1 MLGSNHIVGPAVLAV
16 ELLVGAG
23 LVMAQQVEDALAEA
37 ATRDEA
43 ARRSQ
48 ARVDEVADETRD
60 LVRQYSAIT
69 KEIDGLNVYDTLLQR
84 QIDNQAQEIADLQHS
99 IDQVSVIER
108 QVVPLMAQMVES
120 LDQFV
125 ELDLPFLLPER
136 RSRVAFLQTLLERS
150 DVTVAE
156 KFRRVLEAY
165 EIENDYGR
173 TIEAYKDSLELEG
186 ASREVDFLRIGR
198 IALLYQTVDAGV
210 YGMWDRQKK
219 EWTPLPAEYRNQIRE
234 GIRIARRQIAPN
246 LLLLPVAAPENAQ

>member
-1 MLGSNHIVGPAVLAV
+1 MLGNNHIVGPAVLAL

-23 LVMAQQVEDALAEA
+23 LVMAQQVKDALAEA
-37 ATRDEA
+37 ATMDEA
-43 ARRSQ
+43 ARSSQ
-48 ARVDEVADETRD
+48 ARVDEVVDETRD

-69 KEIDGLNVYDTLLQR
+69 KEIDGLDVYDTLLQR

-136 RSRVAFLQTLLERS
+136 RKRVAFLHTLLERS

-156 KFRRVLEAY
+156 KVRRVLEAY

-198 IALLYQTVDAGV
+198 IALLYQTVDAGI

-219 EWTPLPAEYRNQIRE
+219 DWTPLPAEYRNQIRE
-234 GIRIARRQIAPN
+234 GIKVARKQIAPN
-246 LLLLPVAAPENAQ
+246 LLLLPVAAPESAQ